1 MLILGSSSSAR
12 RALLERLGLPFTVD
26 APDLDE
32 AAIAADCDTPISV
45 AQTLARAKAEA
56 VARRHPDAIVI
67 GSDQLACLGQRR
79 FGKPGT
85 RNGALAQLR
94 ELRGRE
100 HQLLTAVAVV
110 CGKRV
115 VEFVDTTRLTMRAL
129 SDAEITRYVEADAP
143 YECAGSYRFEGL
155 GICLFDRVDSHDQTA
170 ILGLPLLRLCA
181 ELRAF
186 GVQVP

>member
-12 RALLERLGLPFTVD
+12 RALLERLRLPFTVD
-26 APDLDE
+26 PADLDE
-32 AAIAADCDTPISV
+32 AAIAADCATPIEV

-67 GSDQLACLGQRR
+67 GSDQVACIGQQR

-85 RNGALAQLR
+85 RNSALAQLR

-100 HQLLTAVAVV
+100 HQLLTAVTLA
-110 CGKRV
+110 CGKRR

-129 SDAEITRYVEADAP
+129 SDAELTRYVDTETP
-143 YECAGSYRFEGL
+143 FECAGSYRFEGL
-155 GICLFDRVDSHDQTA
+155 GISLFERVDSHDQTA
-170 ILGLPLLRLCA
+170 ILGLPLLRLCI
-181 ELRAF
+181 ELR
-186 GVQVP
+186 GLGMQLP